1 MGRSRV
7 SILIGM
13 YAMVQIRQLTDVS
26 SCNLQHHWAELAV
39 ATVRKIE
46 TGAVIEPG
54 YFTILALQQAL
65 GARYEDTTA
74 LPLAS
79 RCHPWSSHLLVVR

>member
-1 MGRSRV
+1 M
-7 SILIGM
+7 
-13 YAMVQIRQLTDVS
+13 
-26 SCNLQHHWAELAV
+26 